1 MVDKELVIK
10 LLSQGIPTSQIAA
23 AAGCDESYVSQL
35 KADPEIAK
43 RVAEKTAVTTIADAN
58 FDERLDRAEE
68 TVLGR
73 IEKSIGFANLPQ
85 ALAAF
90 RTLNTARRRKEG
102 PIGPAVTNINVT
114 LTLPANALPRYV
126 TNSNNEIVE
135 VEGRTLV
142 SATPKSLEATMAAR
156 INKPLDPA
164 LTHGDKA
171 VARLGSLT
179 PLPNRS
185 PRRAPTELSVD
196 ML

>member
-35 KADPEIAK
+35 KADPEIARK
-43 RVAEKTAVTTIADAN
+43 VAEKTAVTTIADAN

-68 TVLGR
+68 TVLSR

-102 PIGPAVTNINVT
+102 PLGPPVTNINVT
-114 LTLPANALPRYV
+114 LTLPANAIPRYV

-142 SATPKSLEATMAAR
+142 SATPKSLEAVMAAR
-156 INKPLDPA
+156 INKPLEPA
-164 LTHGDKA
+164 LTHEDKA
-171 VARLGSLT
+171 AIRLGSLT
-179 PLPNRS
+179 PLPTRN
-185 PRRAPTELSVD
+185 PRKLPTELSID